1 MGVRLPVQLNNQSVT
16 RMGGT
21 GGGLSGGEQGL
32 GGGAGDGGGEGKGES
47 AYETR
52 YSPSAHAAYS
62 VVSAE

>member
-1 MGVRLPVQLNNQSVT
+1 MQLNNQSVT

-21 GGGLSGGEQGL
+21 GGGLSVGEQGL
-32 GGGAGDGGGEGKGES
+32 GGSAGDGGGEGKGES

-52 YSPSAHAAYS
+52 YSPNAHAAYS